1 MPQVTRRFW
10 AVKDPLRLNQ
20 IALEATWRSGDA
32 ADCKSANPGSIP
44 GVASTLFTPRIF
56 YLGGRIS
63 LVKCLLTLDRHHVRV
78 FLEDTP
84 PLPNALGPGSHP
96 ASFFCP
102 ATSVKFRLQG
112 GIFPLVLAQ
121 GTR

>member
-1 MPQVTRRFW
+1 
-10 AVKDPLRLNQ
+10 
-20 IALEATWRSGDA
+20 
-32 ADCKSANPGSIP
+32 
-44 GVASTLFTPRIF
+44 VASTPDFQNIYQRI
-56 YLGGRIS
+56 R
-63 LVKCLLTLDRHHVRV
+63 LVKCLLTLELHHGDV

-102 ATSVKFRLQG
+102 LRLRKMPLTLG
-112 GIFPLVLAQ
+112 KFPLVLDV